1 MSDKPPIR
9 KTQARIAE
17 RERARAK
24 EQRTG
29 MMKKFIPLA
38 VVFLVAV
45 FVLFVGLTTLNQTSN
60 QNVQGATGPRIQ
72 VDREKIEMGKQIF
85 NNTVRAAFTVK
96 NVGDSTLKLEVPKV
110 ATVVDGC

>member
-1 MSDKPPIR
+1 MSDQPPIR

-17 RERARAK
+17 RERERAEEHRK
-24 EQRTG
+24 G
-29 MMKKFIPLA
+29 MMSKFIPLT
-38 VVFLVAV
+38 VVFLVAG
-45 FVLFVGLTTLNQTSN
+45 FVIFVGSTTLTKTSSEN
-60 QNVQGATGPRIQ
+60 IQGTTGPRFQ

-96 NVGDSTLKLEVPKV
+96 NVGDGTLKLDAPKV